1 MAKEAYY
8 FSHDSNAR
16 HDPKMTAMRSV
27 YGSEGYGW
35 FWIIV
40 ELMREAD
47 EYKLDMQGKYTF
59 NAYAMQMHTEC
70 NTAEQFIMD
79 CINEFNLF
87 HSDNSFFWSPSLLR
101 RMDMREQTSEKRRE
115 AANKRWGKSSKDA
128 NASKKDANAMQGKE
142 RKGNI
147 KHIVDSDECDET
159 FNRFWD
165 AYPKKNGKAK
175 AVIKWRSYF
184 KQGLID
190 MEIIMK
196 GLESY
201 MSYVEHERNVRKFDR
216 QYLDGLT
223 FVNGERWNDD
233 WTVNQLSQPKSH
245 LPESRNTTS
254 QLELITSTEEERK
267 EHEQLIERIRR
278 QNAANTRGAS
288 RGVDSVS

>member
-1 MAKEAYY
+1 VAKEAYY

-47 EYKLDMQGKYTF
+47 EYKLDMQGRYTF

-70 NTAEQFIMD
+70 NTAEQFVKD

-87 HSDNSFFWSPSLLR
+87 SSDGSHFWSPSLLR

-115 AANKRWGKSSKDA
+115 AANKRWGKERGNA
-128 NASKKDANAMQGKE
+128 NASKDNANAMQGKE
-142 RKGNI
+142 RKGNKKEI
-147 KHIVDSDECDET
+147 KNHTVDSDECDEM
-159 FNRFWD
+159 FNQFWN

-175 AVIKWRSYF
+175 AVVKWRTYF
-184 KQGLID
+184 KAGLID
-190 MEIIMK
+190 INKIMN
-196 GLESY
+196 GLERY
-201 MSYVEHERNVRKFDR
+201 LNYVEYERTIRKFDR

-223 FVNGERWNDD
+223 FVNGERWNDE
-233 WTVNQLSQPKSH
+233 WTQNNVKPFKPSEKK
-245 LPESRNTTS
+245 EKEV
-254 QLELITSTEEERK
+254 ELYF
-267 EHEQLIERIRR
+267 R
-278 QNAANTRGAS
+278 QAS
-288 RGVDSVS
+288 GDDGN